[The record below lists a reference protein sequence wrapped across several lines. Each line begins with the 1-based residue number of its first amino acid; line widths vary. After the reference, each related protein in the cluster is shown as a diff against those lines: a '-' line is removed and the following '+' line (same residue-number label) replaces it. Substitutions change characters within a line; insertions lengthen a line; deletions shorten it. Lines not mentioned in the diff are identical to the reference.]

1 MRNIWRKILISSPH
15 ININMWRP
23 SKNKLLTQLNKI
35 DEIFVT
41 GIIIGSYPITIAYL
55 FFFY

>member
-1 MRNIWRKILISSPH
+1 MWRKILISSPY

-23 SKNKLLTQLNKI
+23 SKNKLLLTQLNKI
-35 DEIFVT
+35 DEIFVS

-55 FFFY
+55 LFFY